1 MMELVPFR
9 PLVAPAFLL
18 LAAGCATTGRQAP
31 LGSAERPL
39 QMDEV
44 VIRSEPDPLTGLDAY
59 DALELLELGNAQFAE
74 EAYDRAVAV
83 YGKLLEEFPDSKY
96 AALAAYN
103 QGLGF
108 EKLAEWTQSAEAF
121 ERVIAR
127 HPDSSSHKDA
137 YFRAAF
143 AYSKLERW
151 EDVANTF
158 YAVRE
163 QAELEVMEELEARV
177 GQAVGMFMQ
186 EEYATA
192 EVEFMRALKFHEEQE
207 NREYLPADYFIG
219 QSRFY
224 LGEIYARWFEEKAL
238 SKPTVDEAQWI
249 EAMGDQLEAKCE
261 LLLRAQSNFI
271 RAIRVGHTGWATAA
285 GFRIGSLYETLH
297 EQMLD
302 VPVPESLSDDAKVV
316 YREELR
322 KRVRVLVKK
331 AIRVYEMSKEMAERV
346 GEQNEWVERTNA
358 SLQRMKDLYKETL
371 DG

>member
-1 MMELVPFR
+1 M
-9 PLVAPAFLL
+9 
-18 LAAGCATTGRQAP
+18 GT
-31 LGSAERPL
+31 AERPL

-44 VIRSEPDPLTGLDAY
+44 VIRAEPDPLTGLDAY
-59 DALELLELGNAQFAE
+59 DARELLELGNGQYAE
-74 EAYDRAVAV
+74 QAYDRAVKV
-83 YGKLLEEFPDSKY
+83 YTKLLEEFPDSKY

-103 QGLGF
+103 QGLAF
-108 EKLAEWTQSAEAF
+108 EKLAEWASAAAAF
-121 ERVIAR
+121 EQVIDE
-127 HPDSSSHKDA
+127 HPESPSHKDA

-143 AYSKLERW
+143 SYSKLERW
-151 EDVANTF
+151 SQVADTF
-158 YAVRE
+158 YAVR
-163 QAELEVMEELEARV
+163 QRGELEVMEELEARV

-224 LGEIYARWFEEKAL
+224 LGEIYARWFEEKDL
-238 SKPTVDEAQWI
+238 SEPEVDEAHWI
-249 EAMGDQLEAKCE
+249 EAMADELEAKCE

-271 RAIRVGHTGWATAA
+271 RTIRVGHTGWATAA
-285 GFRIGSLYETLH
+285 GYRIGSLYETLH
-297 EQMLD
+297 SQMLD
-302 VPVPESLSDDAKVV
+302 VPVPESLDESAKMV

-346 GEQNEWVERTNA
+346 GEKNEWVERTNA
-358 SLQRMKDLYKETL
+358 SLQRMKDLYEESL
-371 DG
+371 DT

>member
-1 MMELVPFR
+1 VPR
-9 PLVAPAFLL
+9 RSSPVVLALL
-18 LAAGCATTGRQAP
+18 AAAGCATAGRQAP
-31 LGSAERPL
+31 LGSADRPL
-39 QMDEV
+39 QMEEV

-59 DALELLELGNAQFAE
+59 DARELLELGNAQFAE
-74 EAYDRAVAV
+74 EAYDRAVKV
-83 YGKLLEEFPDSKY
+83 YGKLLEEFPDSQY

-103 QGLGF
+103 RGLGF
-108 EKLAEWTQSAEAF
+108 EKLVEWEQAAEAF
-121 ERVIAR
+121 ERVITR
-127 HPDSSSHKDA
+127 YPESSSHKDA

-143 AYSKLERW
+143 AYSKLKRW
-151 EDVANTF
+151 DDVANTF
-158 YAVRE
+158 YALRE
-163 QAELEVMEELEARV
+163 RGELEVMEELEARV

-207 NREYLPADYFIG
+207 NKEYLPADYFIG

-224 LGEIYARWFEEKAL
+224 LGEIYARWFEERAL
-238 SKPTVDEAQWI
+238 SKPSVEEEKWI
-249 EAMGDQLEAKCE
+249 EAMGNELEEKCE

-271 RAIRVGHTGWATAA
+271 RTIRIGHTGWATAA
-285 GFRIGSLYETLH
+285 GYRIGSLYETLH
-297 EQMLD
+297 SQMLE
-302 VPVPESLSDDAKVV
+302 VPVPESLSEDAKVV

-346 GEQNEWVERTNA
+346 GEKNEWVERTNA
-358 SLQRMKDLYKETL
+358 SLQRMKDLYRETL